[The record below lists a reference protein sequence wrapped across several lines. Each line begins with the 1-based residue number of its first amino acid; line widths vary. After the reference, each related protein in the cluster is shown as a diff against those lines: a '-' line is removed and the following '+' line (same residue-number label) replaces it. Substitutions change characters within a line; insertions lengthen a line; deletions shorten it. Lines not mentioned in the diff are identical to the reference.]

1 MNMKNLFLRVR
12 VDRVPG
18 LAITGAR
25 GLGPVIVDAP
35 EAYFNP
41 AELVEALA
49 PAILQAKDQGRQFIV
64 AVSDPAFP
72 FAADAELV
80 IPCERDR
87 SGAGVGTLSPA
98 QGGLDNPRTAAWLL
112 KNWEGS
118 AKVFD
123 RRKQLYEGVLGEMG
137 AAERR
142 GEMVRE

>member
-1 MNMKNLFLRVR
+1 MYCNPFMDPPRPTLTPSTILR
-12 VDRVPG
+12 
-18 LAITGAR
+18 
-25 GLGPVIVDAP
+25 
-35 EAYFNP
+35 
-41 AELVEALA
+41 
-49 PAILQAKDQGRQFIV
+49 AKDQGRQFIV

-87 SGAGVGTLSPA
+87 SGAGVGTLSPPA
-98 QGGLDNPRTAAWLL
+98 QRAPDDPRTAAWLL

-142 GEMVRE
+142 EEIKVGE